1 MSAALRR
8 RTLLG
13 IGSAGLIFPA
23 AAGAETWPSRPVRL
37 VVPFPAGGTT
47 DTAARLL
54 AEQLT
59 RELGEQVIVDNRS
72 GASGTIGTGA
82 VAHAAPD
89 GYTLLFGGIADQVI
103 APMIIH
109 DLPYDPLAGLASVS
123 LLSRAPSLL
132 LVQPDVPAR
141 TVEEFVALAK
151 LRPGT
156 ITFASAGIGNTSHLL
171 AELFKRDAAI
181 DVAIVPYRGN
191 GPASNDLMAG
201 HVQAMFGSPISAG
214 AAIVAGRLR
223 ALAVTTE
230 QRLPTLPDVPTF
242 IEAGLSGMV
251 AYSWSC
257 LLVPAATPAAIIVRL
272 NAAVEA
278 SLHRPEFQRRMQEL
292 DSTVVGGPPAAL
304 TAFLASERKRWG
316 KVVESADIKGTE

>member
-1 MSAALRR
+1 MPVPLHRR
-8 RTLLG
+8 ALLG
-13 IGSAGLIFPA
+13 IGSVALMFPGV
-23 AAGAETWPSRPVRL
+23 AGAETWPNRPVRL

-54 AEQLT
+54 AEQLS
-59 RELGEQVIVDNRS
+59 RELDQQVIVDNRG

-103 APMIIH
+103 APLIIH
-109 DLPYDPLAGLASVS
+109 DLPYDPLAGLAPVS

-132 LVQPDVPAR
+132 LVHPEVPAR
-141 TVEEFVALAK
+141 TVEEFVTIARSHPGK
-151 LRPGT
+151 L
-156 ITFASAGIGNTSHLL
+156 TFASAGIGNTSHLL
-171 AELFKRDAAI
+171 AELFKRDAEI
-181 DVAIVPYRGN
+181 DATIVPYKGN

-214 AAIVAGRLR
+214 AAIATGRLR

-230 QRLPTLPDVPTF
+230 RRLPTLPEVPTF
-242 IEAGLSGMV
+242 VEAGLPGMV

-257 LLVPAATPAAIIVRL
+257 LLVPAATPADIVARL
-272 NAAVEA
+272 NGAVEA

-292 DSTVVGGPPAAL
+292 DSSVVGGPPAVL

-316 KVVESADIKGTE
+316 KVVESTDIKGTE